1 MIAAAKTMAAGHR
14 WQTSIGFSD
23 EGLSLISIFQYF
35 GALLNLR
42 TEALGGQVAWDYVE
56 DSF

>member
-23 EGLSLISIFQYF
+23 EGLSLISIFH
-35 GALLNLR
+35 
-42 TEALGGQVAWDYVE
+42 
-56 DSF
+56 